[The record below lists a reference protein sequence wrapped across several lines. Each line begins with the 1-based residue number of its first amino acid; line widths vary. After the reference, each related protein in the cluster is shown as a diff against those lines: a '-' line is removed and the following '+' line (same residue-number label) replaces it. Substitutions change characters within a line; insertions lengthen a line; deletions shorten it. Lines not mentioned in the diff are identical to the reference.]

1 MRFRLDEQTYVNDRL
16 LEPGWEVGDGPGSV
30 DPWKYS
36 ANDPNRLLRGTFRP
50 PGRYTT
56 PLDDEARAAFEAHF
70 GAGSLENR
78 PDMDPTRAIPI
89 TTVERDAQGNV
100 KKGSAPETGGSGI
113 DPPLPPLPSNKPL
126 VHQERMAKG

>member
-16 LEPGWEVGDGPGSV
+16 LEPGWEVGDGPDSV

-36 ANDPNRLLRGTFRP
+36 NSDANKLLRGTFRP

-56 PLDDEARAAFEAHF
+56 PLDDEARKAFEDHF

-78 PDMDPTRAIPI
+78 PDMDPTKAIPV

-100 KKGSAPETGGSGI
+100 KKASVPGTGSGSA
-113 DPPLPPLPSNKPL
+113 DPPLPPLPPSKPL
-126 VHQERMAKG
+126 IHQEKMAK